1 MGELL
6 VVNFKLF
13 MDLRESSARVY
24 LQFGWV
30 DYPVCIFGEGKGT
43 SPSSLL
49 CACLSSSSAVETEI
63 ELLSL
68 GFCDFDLIESLRTI
82 EANFHANVNTALQQD
97 ERQGVGTNGRLGT
110 IRLAVLI

>member
-1 MGELL
+1 MKALPEYICSLG
-6 VVNFKLF
+6 
-13 MDLRESSARVY
+13 
-24 LQFGWV
+24 GWITQ
-30 DYPVCIFGEGKGT
+30 CIFGEGKGT

-68 GFCDFDLIESLRTI
+68 GFYDFDLIESLRTI

-97 ERQGVGTNGRLGT
+97 ERQSWDGRTVGGRYGWQY
-110 IRLAVLI
+110 